1 MLSLILISLKQ
12 NTSLL
17 IEAQLKHGG
26 HRKQGLRPT
35 EALAAA
41 GGMEGTLRASSS
53 PLPSHCPAG
62 PFQLQGQRLR
72 ECRLCL
78 RHPHCRKTISKGAPG
93 LIHTKRELGAVWTW
107 PPASPCH

>member
-41 GGMEGTLRASSS
+41 GGVEGTLRASPCPPPQ
-53 PLPSHCPAG
+53 PLSCG
-62 PFQLQGQRLR
+62 PFPSPGAKAA
-72 ECRLCL
+72 CRPCL
-78 RHPHCRKTISKGAPG
+78 RHPHCRKTISKGASG
-93 LIHTKRELGAVWTW
+93 LIHTKRELGAVGTW